1 MKSLHADTATKVISI
16 PALFISFQ
24 SACSFQSHSVESKLY
39 PLEAASCNGKNFR
52 WLAFRNDVKEC
63 GKFSFYITKK
73 DFKTNY
79 HFHYNN
85 KCLIYVNSCK
95 VCSKQNGESTTDR
108 FCFLLE

>member
-1 MKSLHADTATKVISI
+1 MKSLHADTATKVIPT

-24 SACSFQSHSVESKLY
+24 SACSFQSHSARSILY

-52 WLAFRNDVKEC
+52 WLAFRNDIKEC

-73 DFKTNY
+73 D
-79 HFHYNN
+79 HFHCNN
-85 KCLIYVNSCK
+85 KCLIYVNSSK
-95 VCSKQNGESTTDR
+95 VCSKQNGGSTTDR